1 MDSFYALGDYCDTPL
16 EVDDSKPHRIVATT
30 VKPLFGIRMLQVTVY
45 RYYLQACHLCLGA
58 SAL

>member
-1 MDSFYALGDYCDTPL
+1 MNRFYALGDYRDTPL

-45 RYYLQACHLCLGA
+45 RYCLQACHPCLGEFT
-58 SAL
+58 L